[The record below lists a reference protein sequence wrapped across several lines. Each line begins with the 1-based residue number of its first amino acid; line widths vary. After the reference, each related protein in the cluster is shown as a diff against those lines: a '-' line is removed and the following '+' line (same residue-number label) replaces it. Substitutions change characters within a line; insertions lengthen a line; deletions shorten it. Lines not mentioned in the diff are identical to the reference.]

1 MKKLNKF
8 LASALAIATV
18 IGAGSCGGGG
28 GRTQGAGGGND
39 AGTGA
44 AGGGDAASTTAA
56 ETTTVELT
64 TAETF
69 GTNEGVQ
76 EAASSITVNE
86 DLHPQK
92 KLIFLSSWYNEENTA
107 EYEIF
112 RSNYGVPEA
121 GEASYGDYADAII
134 VWNSYAYGTGYDKLG
149 QMVASGD
156 SPDMYEFTTLCF
168 PYTAYRNMFQ
178 PIDDVIDMSGPE
190 WDGYRE
196 ISHQITWN
204 GKMYCP
210 VNQLRVEDLWYY
222 RKSVLEEA
230 GLPDP
235 YQLFLDGEWDWDHL
249 LDFGKQFKQT
259 GDGKY
264 LVDGWY
270 YQAGI
275 MNSSGVPMIGI
286 DDSGKIIN
294 NLFTPE
300 IERAAAVLRTMAEQ
314 GYCYPLVENGW
325 SVNYKAWL
333 AGDTLFMTDGDWF
346 WRGDLYK
353 YMKKMQIEN
362 TDFFFV
368 PTPKNPNA
376 EGHPCD
382 YDVFGY
388 AFCAGSTNVD
398 SYRAWNKC
406 LMLAKTDEAAIEA
419 GKKQDYENHNW
430 TDEAYDLLW
439 NNFENPVGTTLTPV
453 FDYSYG
459 VGTDG
464 IRSTS
469 GDVPMDHIMKIPS
482 RGTDQPTFEQ
492 AREEYANVI
501 NTNIDE
507 LNAALGF

>member
-1 MKKLNKF
+1 MKKTYRF
-8 LASALAIATV
+8 IASALALATV

-28 GRTQGAGGGND
+28 GRTPNASGGDNGGGN
-39 AGTGA
+39 
-44 AGGGDAASTTAA
+44 GDPASTTAA

-69 GTNEGVQ
+69 GTNAGVQ
-76 EAASSITVNE
+76 DAVSTITVDE
-86 DLHPQK
+86 DIHPTK
-92 KLIFLSSWYNEENTA
+92 KLIFLSAWYNEENTA

-112 RSNYGVPEA
+112 RKNYGIPEE
-121 GEASYGDYADAII
+121 GEASYGDYKDAII
-134 VWNSYAYGTGYDKLG
+134 VWNSYAYGTGYDKLA

-156 SPDMYEFTTLCF
+156 SPDMFEFTTLCF

-178 PIDDVIDMSGPE
+178 PIDDIINMDGPE

-210 VNQLRVEDLWYY
+210 VIQLRVEDLWYY
-222 RKSVLEEA
+222 RKSVIEEA

-259 GDGKY
+259 GENKY
-264 LVDGWY
+264 LCDGWY
-270 YQAGI
+270 IQSGI
-275 MNSSGVPMIGI
+275 MNSAGIPMIGM
-286 DDSGKIIN
+286 DESGKIVN
-294 NLFTPE
+294 NLYSPE
-300 IERAAAVLRTMAEQ
+300 IERAAGVLRTLCEQ
-314 GYCYPLVENGW
+314 DYRYPLVENGW
-325 SVNYKAWL
+325 SVNDKAWL
-333 AGDTLFMTDGDWF
+333 AGDTLFMTQGDWW

-353 YMKKMQIEN
+353 YMKKIGIEN
-362 TDFFFV
+362 DDVFFV
-368 PTPKNPNA
+368 PSPKNPNA
-376 EGHPCD
+376 EGHPCN

-406 LMLAKTDEAAIEA
+406 NMLAKIDEDVLAASKA
-419 GKKQDYENHNW
+419 QDFENHNW
-430 TDEAYDLLW
+430 TEEAYDLLW
-439 NNFENPVGTTLTPV
+439 NNFENPTATTLTPV
-453 FDYSYG
+453 FDFSYG

-464 IRSTS
+464 IHGTS
-469 GDVPMDHIMKIPS
+469 GDVPMDHIMKQPE
-482 RGTDQPTFEQ
+482 QNMANPTFEQ